1 MSANPNTDTNFQV
14 VEATIADAH
23 AAMRNGSLSAR
34 ALTEAYLARIEAYDQ
49 QGPALNAVVTTN
61 PQALARAEQLDQH
74 YAESGEFVGPL
85 HGMPILVKDNVETA
99 SMPTTQGTIGLA
111 KFRPKEDATV
121 IKQLEQAG
129 AIILGKTTLPDFA
142 TSWWAYSSLS
152 GETRNP
158 YALDRDPGGSSAGSG
173 AAAAANFAMA
183 AIGTDCGGSI
193 RVPSS
198 FDNLVGIRS
207 TPGLISRHG
216 AGTLVFFQD
225 TIGPMARTVSDAAR
239 LFDSL
244 VGYDPADSLTGHYL
258 CAQAPSSYTDYLDAD
273 GLSGARI
280 GLVRNAL
287 GADDDPFA
295 APVNQVVRDAVVA
308 MRAAGAEVIELEIPD
323 LMQHI
328 VATSMYVNCSKYEI
342 NQFLKARP
350 EAEVRSLTQM
360 FEQQRYHPML
370 DLIDACM
377 CGPEMPEYDP
387 MYYRRLAA
395 REEFAR
401 TVINAM
407 GGEALDALVFPSVQV
422 VPPTRAQLDQRVWT
436 TLTFPTNTLIASQT
450 WMPAATVPAG
460 FTEDGLPVG
469 LEFLAKPYAEPTLF
483 RLAYAF
489 EQATARRRAPSA
501 TPEL

>member
-1 MSANPNTDTNFQV
+1 MAAGQQSNSNYPLE
-14 VEATIADAH
+14 EATIGDTH
-23 AAMRNGSLSAR
+23 AAMKAGHVTAR
-34 ALTEAYLARIEAYDQ
+34 ALVDAYCARIAAYDQ
-49 QGPALNAVVTTN
+49 QGPALNSVVTVDD
-61 PQALARAEQLDQH
+61 AAAARADELD
-74 YAESGEFVGPL
+74 ASFAASGEFSGPL
-85 HGMPILVKDNVETA
+85 HGMPILVKDNVETT

-111 KFRPKEDATV
+111 DFRPTSNATV
-121 IKQLEQAG
+121 IDKLESAG

-207 TPGLISRHG
+207 TPGLISRKG

-225 TIGPMARTVSDAAR
+225 TIGPMTRTVTDAAR
-239 LFDSL
+239 VFDTL
-244 VGYDPADSLTGHYL
+244 VGYDPQDSLSMHYL
-258 CAQAPSSYTDYLDAD
+258 TARAPETYMDSLDAN
-273 GLSGARI
+273 GLAGARI
-280 GLVRNAL
+280 GLVTNAL
-287 GADDDPFA
+287 GSDDDPFA
-295 APVNQVVRDAVVA
+295 APVNHVMRDAVESI
-308 MRAAGAEVIELEIPD
+308 RAAGATVTEVAIPD
-323 LMQHI
+323 LLHHI

-342 NQFLKARP
+342 NEFLMARP
-350 EAEVRSLTQM
+350 DAGVRSLQQM
-360 FEQQRYHPML
+360 YEQKRYHPML
-370 DLIDACM
+370 DLIDACIR
-377 CGPEMPEYDP
+377 GPEMPEYDP

-401 TVINAM
+401 TVINCM
-407 GGEALDALVFPSVQV
+407 GGDALDALIFPSIQV
-422 VPPTRAQLDQRVWT
+422 VPPTREQLDTRVWT

-450 WMPAATVPAG
+450 WLPAATVPAG
-460 FTEDGLPVG
+460 FSDDGLPIG
-469 LEFLAKPYAEPTLF
+469 LEIMVKPYAEPTLF
-483 RLAYAF
+483 RFAYAF
-489 EQATARRRAPSA
+489 EQATQHRRPPAS

>member
-1 MSANPNTDTNFQV
+1 MSAKPNSQMNFPV
-14 VEATIADAH
+14 EEATIDGTRDAITEG
-23 AAMRNGSLSAR
+23 RLTAR
-34 ALTEAYLARIEAYDQ
+34 GLVDAYLERIAAYDQ
-49 QGPALNAVVTTN
+49 QGPALNAVVTVN
-61 PQALARAEQLDQH
+61 PAAAARADQLD
-74 YAESGEFVGPL
+74 ASFAASGEFTGPL
-85 HGMPILVKDNVETA
+85 HGIPILVKDNIETA
-99 SMPTTQGTIGLA
+99 GMPTTQGTIGLA
-111 KFRPKEDATV
+111 DYRPAADATV
-121 IKQLEQAG
+121 IRNLETAG
-129 AIILGKTTLPDFA
+129 AVILGKTTLPDFA

-173 AAAAANFAMA
+173 AATAANFAMA
-183 AIGTDCGGSI
+183 ALGTDCGGSI

-207 TPGLISRHG
+207 TPGLVSRNG

-225 TIGPMARTVSDAAR
+225 TIGPMARTVTDAAR
-239 LFDSL
+239 VFDTL
-244 VGYDPADSLTGHYL
+244 GGYDPDDSLTAHYL
-258 CAQAPSSYTDYLDAD
+258 TARAPASYTEFLDTG
-273 GLSGARI
+273 GLEGARI
-280 GLVRNAL
+280 GLLTNAL
-287 GADDDPFA
+287 GADDDPYA
-295 APVNQVVRDAVVA
+295 APVNKVVRAAVDS
-308 MRAAGAEVIELEIPD
+308 MRVAGADVIEVQIPD

-342 NQFLKARP
+342 NEFLMARP
-350 EAEVRSLTQM
+350 DAGVRNLQQIY
-360 FEQQRYHPML
+360 EQRRYHPML
-370 DLIDACM
+370 DLLEACIR
-377 CGPEMPEYDP
+377 GPEMPEYDP

-407 GGEALDALVFPSVQV
+407 GGDALDALVFPSVQIL
-422 VPPTRAQLDQRVWT
+422 PPTREQLDQRVWT

-460 FTEDGLPVG
+460 FSDDGLPVG
-469 LEFLAKPYAEPTLF
+469 LEFLVKPYAEPTMF

-489 EQATARRRAPSA
+489 EQATRHRRAPAS